1 MVDRVRDGT
10 VRRHGDIGNID
21 MDERNG
27 RLGWN
32 TREMSMCETW
42 ETEKGLLHFLWR
54 FQLEIFF
61 RQKS

>member
-1 MVDRVRDGT
+1 MIQINMVDRVRDGT

-32 TREMSMCETW
+32 TREKW

-61 RQKS
+61 LQKS

>member
-32 TREMSMCETW
+32 TRGMSMCETW
-42 ETEKGLLHFLWR
+42 ETEKGLLPFPV
-54 FQLEIFF
+54 EIPA
-61 RQKS
+61 